1 MALPERA
8 SRDVKGASRLDGYGQ
23 LRKAAAAAGALLSRL
38 WPRRATIHV
47 ADVSDEWIADHQNE
61 TPKHAQD
68 L

>member
-1 MALPERA
+1 MALHERA
-8 SRDVKGASRLDGYGQ
+8 SRDVKDAARLDGYEQ
-23 LRKAAAAAGALLSRL
+23 VRKAAAAAGALLSRL

-61 TPKHAQD
+61 TPKHARD